1 MEIYIDYILHYLLFG
16 NIHKIYVKHSSHLS
30 ILHMSYKPLT
40 DMIYI
45 YDLAL
50 YLSYLLQNQRNKRSM
65 IDLVDNLHNLENM
78 IYIFEALVDSFMDNR
93 VLNILGI
100 CSPSISYPRM
110 ILFQLIDQL

>member
-30 ILHMSYKPLT
+30 ILHKNYKPLT
-40 DMIYI
+40 DMNYI

-50 YLSYLLQNQRNKRSM
+50 YLSYLLQNQRSKRSM

-93 VLNILGI
+93 VLNILDI